1 MRCTHALVADDELHA
16 IQAASAEPL
25 EEADPAGLV
34 LFHAPGSA
42 QNLTKTVLI
51 HGNCHQNSNIFVL
64 SAPVAA
70 QVDAVHV
77 DVWIAPAPQ
86 GAVPP
91 VLDVDVG
98 FLVQL
103 TDGSGRNL
111 AAPQCLRDVLHPRR
125 PGRHPEPSGVHSEQP
140 ERHDREHPGRR
151 VQHLY
156 GLPSLRRTAEEVSLN
171 VAYRWFL
178 GYTLQEETPHFST
191 VSYNFR
197 HRFTEETVDRVFAWI
212 LDEVAKAGYLSP
224 KAVFIDGTHIKANA
238 NTKKQM
244 KEQIPA
250 AARHYAKELMEEV
263 NADREA
269 HDKKP
274 FDDDNDPPA
283 SPKKHK
289 DNTSKKKLTRRKKQ
303 GFRTVTKSV
312 TDPDCGLFVK
322 GEHKR
327 QFAYEAHTACD
338 KNGFVLET
346 VVTPGNVHDSVA
358 FDEVYDKVTE
368 NFPQV
373 EAVVAD
379 AAYKTPHICKK
390 VFDDGRVLST
400 AYKRPQTMKNGH
412 EWWKYVY
419 DEFYNCVICPEYQ
432 PLKYSTTNRD
442 GYREYKSDPNICAAC
457 PTRERCTHSKDCI
470 KTVQRHIWK
479 GYEELADDARYT
491 PAYAQLYKCRKETIE
506 RVFADAKEKHAMR
519 YTQYRGLAQVT
530 NWVKLKFAAMNLKKL
545 ATWKWRNLLPS
556 FCFAVFS
563 LIYVRDPVCS

>member
-1 MRCTHALVADDELHA
+1 M
-16 IQAASAEPL
+16 
-25 EEADPAGLV
+25 
-34 LFHAPGSA
+34 
-42 QNLTKTVLI
+42 
-51 HGNCHQNSNIFVL
+51 
-64 SAPVAA
+64 
-70 QVDAVHV
+70 
-77 DVWIAPAPQ
+77 
-86 GAVPP
+86 
-91 VLDVDVG
+91 
-98 FLVQL
+98 
-103 TDGSGRNL
+103 
-111 AAPQCLRDVLHPRR
+111 
-125 PGRHPEPSGVHSEQP
+125 
-140 ERHDREHPGRR
+140 
-151 VQHLY
+151 
-156 GLPSLRRTAEEVSLN
+156 
-171 VAYRWFL
+171 
-178 GYTLQEETPHFST
+178 QEETPHFST

-283 SPKKHK
+283 SPKKHN
-289 DNTSKKKLTRRKKQ
+289 DNTSKKKLSRRKKQ
-303 GFRTVTKSV
+303 GFRTVTKST

-322 GEHKR
+322 DEHKR

-373 EAVVAD
+373 ESVVAD

-390 VFDDGRVLST
+390 VFGDGRVLST
-400 AYKRPQTMKNGH
+400 AYKRPQTKN
-412 EWWKYVY
+412 
-419 DEFYNCVICPEYQ
+419 
-432 PLKYSTTNRD
+432 
-442 GYREYKSDPNICAAC
+442 
-457 PTRERCTHSKDCI
+457 CI

-479 GYEELADDARYT
+479 DYEELADDARYT
-491 PAYAQLYKCRKETIE
+491 LAYAQLYKCRKETIE

-530 NWVKLKFAAMNLKKL
+530 NWVKLKFVAMNLKKL
-545 ATWKWRNLLPS
+545 DTWKWRNLLSS
-556 FCFAVFS
+556 FRFAVFS